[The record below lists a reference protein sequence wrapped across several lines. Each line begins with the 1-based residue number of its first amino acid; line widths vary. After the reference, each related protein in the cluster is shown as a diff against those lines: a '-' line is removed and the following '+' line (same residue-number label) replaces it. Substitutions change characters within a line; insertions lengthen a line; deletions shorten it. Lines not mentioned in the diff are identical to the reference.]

1 MALGIWSR
9 FQSILFGGAIGAAAS
24 DAIAPALEP
33 AKQHAWSKN
42 QNRVL
47 DAGRA
52 AELVA
57 QGLVAV
63 AAAESEAARTGF
75 NPNRLAALVQLAQ
88 EAPGIAET
96 LELWRRDKITEA
108 QVDVALAKS
117 KLLPDFWPAVKEL
130 FYDRLDPAVIATAI
144 QRGIMTDPGF
154 LPVGPPTAEGKV
166 PKFPV
171 SKLDPVAE
179 SKAQG
184 IDKDR
189 LFVETAIVGNPA
201 SPDLA
206 ARMTFRGIID
216 QTDFYR
222 AIAEGNTRN
231 EWASFLFD
239 GFRQINTA
247 HDWVELHLRGYID
260 KTQMYAGTALH
271 GMSEADTDRLFQ
283 VLGRPLAVHQ
293 ITTGLA
299 RGGKFNPIP
308 GELTDPFEASVH
320 EANIKPSFYDLA
332 IANRYTY
339 PSAFV
344 IRALTS
350 DGTFSGPQAEQI
362 LLEVGWRPDLAK
374 LAAAKWA
381 ATVGTSG
388 KDATAAN
395 LRAEYEGMFISRAQL
410 VTGLEALGYDPH
422 EADLLANLGDAARV
436 KTYRDAVVKAVYN
449 AFKAHSIDRIKALSD
464 LATVGV
470 DLDGANSL
478 VSVWEQE
485 LDVAV
490 KTLTAAQ
497 IKRAFKAGTLTRA
510 MAVQELEDKGYSAT
524 DAGIYLDS

>member
-42 QNRVL
+42 TNRVL

-75 NPNRLAALVQLAQ
+75 NPNRLGALVQLAQ
-88 EAPGIAET
+88 VAPGVSET
-96 LELWRRDKITEA
+96 LELWRRHKITEA
-108 QVDVALAKS
+108 QVDQALAKA

-130 FYDRLDPAVIATAI
+130 FHERLSPQDVAVMV
-144 QRGIMTDPGF
+144 QRGVLSNPGW
-154 LPVGPPTAEGKV
+154 LPVGPPTEVGKV
-166 PKFPV
+166 PPMPQAN
-171 SKLDPVAE
+171 LDPVDEARASGYDPE
-179 SKAQG
+179 RAAALTKIIG
-184 IDKDR
+184 
-189 LFVETAIVGNPA
+189 LPA

-206 ARMTFRGIID
+206 ARMVFRQIID
-216 QTDFYR
+216 RVDFDR
-222 AIAEGNTRN
+222 AISEGNTRN
-231 EWASFLFD
+231 EWAPFMFD

-260 KTQMYAGTALH
+260 KGQMYAGTALH
-271 GMSEADTDRLFQ
+271 GMSPEDTDRLFQ
-283 VLGRPLAVHQ
+283 VLGRPLPVHQ

-332 IANRYTY
+332 IANKYTY

-381 ATVGTSG
+381 ASVGTSG

-410 VTGLEALGYDPH
+410 VAGLEALGYDPH

-485 LDVAV
+485 LAVAV
-490 KTLTAAQ
+490 KTLTPAQ
-497 IKRAFKAGTLTRA
+497 IKRAFKAGTLARPA
-510 MAVQELEDKGYSAT
+510 AIQELEDKGYSAT